1 MEELICMGDSCIEF
15 GVGKIGFSSITVR
28 RNGRDVET
36 RRREINSLLR
46 SRCMEKGYIFVDND
60 NIDLRDIQ
68 NKPHDKVH
76 LLESGS
82 VKLANN
88 ILQVLN
94 EGF

>member
-1 MEELICMGDSCIEF
+1 MC
-15 GVGKIGFSSITVR
+15 

-46 SRCMEKGYIFVDND
+46 SRCMEQGYIFVDND